1 MEPRGPTQTHKR
13 QYTHIYIRSSCLNS
27 RTQWKHYCKV
37 TLLKSSLCVRPELAF
52 EYANDSAGS
61 NLDVGSI
68 NVKYLIL
75 KPGSQWHNYTYHT
88 RLYTM
93 THTHTSMLTAA
104 FTQIPIQTCQSDGSH
119 HGTLWLNELKWM
131 RKATEGEQ
139 RMILF
144 VAWLSYKRFV
154 KSIGKRHTHT
164 HLFEQLLYQVT
175 ASLQDDPMVTDS
187 WRKTHTRDWNTE
199 PFVLLTDSL
208 FFENILHI
216 YAPNS
221 VYNVWSPE
229 LWSSNSVRKKQAMM
243 VLMQNKRP
251 RLK

>member
-13 QYTHIYIRSSCLNS
+13 QYTHIYIRSLCLNS

-164 HLFEQLLYQVT
+164 HTPVWT
-175 ASLQDDPMVTDS
+175 ATVSSHRIT
-187 WRKTHTRDWNTE
+187 TG
-199 PFVLLTDSL
+199 
-208 FFENILHI
+208 
-216 YAPNS
+216 
-221 VYNVWSPE
+221 WS
-229 LWSSNSVRKKQAMM
+229 NGDR
-243 VLMQNKRP
+243 
-251 RLK
+251 